1 MGHTPFAHLVYPRRL
16 GATLMHEH
24 IFVLD
29 TEFQQNYSEPVRLEL
44 ALVTNMCYK
53 QTFVTMK
60 EFSR

>member
-1 MGHTPFAHLVYPRRL
+1 
-16 GATLMHEH
+16 MHEQ

-29 TEFQQNYSEPVRLEL
+29 TEFQQNYSQLVRLEL

-60 EFSR
+60 EFSQ